1 MGILLLPLKISE
13 FNMPK
18 ITLVGTAHVSKESV
32 KEVEETILKE
42 KPKYV
47 ALELCEPRFEALTKK
62 KKWEQTPISELIKGN
77 KAYFLLAYSLLSAFE
92 QKLGEKTGVKPGD
105 EMLAGYKAAKKTG
118 AEVVL
123 VDRPIAITLKR
134 AWKMSGIREKLRILK
149 EFLFSIFGGE
159 EIDEQTIEDLKKE
172 DVLSELMKELAKVA
186 PSAKKVLIDE
196 RDEYIA
202 GKIKELD
209 GDVVA
214 VIGKGH
220 QKGIEKRLKQSKRT
234 DFEKL
239 EEIPKS
245 FFKWR
250 WLFYGLTALIIGL
263 FIWVGISNPA
273 QLPEYWFWWSVI
285 NIGFTG
291 LMGIIAMAHPLSI
304 IAGALS
310 SPFTSLSPTIGA
322 GWVAGIVEAKIRKP
336 SVKDFKGL
344 RELKGI
350 RDFWKNKFTRVL
362 LVVSLVNT
370 GSMIG
375 TFVAL
380 PYLLS
385 LL

>member
-1 MGILLLPLKISE
+1 MS
-13 FNMPK
+13 K

-32 KEVEETILKE
+32 KEVEEIILRE

-62 KKWEQTPISELIKGN
+62 KKWEQTPITELIKGN

-92 QKLGEKTGVKPGD
+92 QKLGEKTGVHPGD
-105 EMLAGYKAAKKTG
+105 EMVAGYKAAKKVK
-118 AEVVL
+118 AEVKL
-123 VDRPIAITLKR
+123 VDRPISITLNR
-134 AWKMSGIREKLRILK
+134 AWKMSSMREKFRILR
-149 EFLFSIFGGE
+149 EFFASIFGGGDEITAEMIE
-159 EIDEQTIEDLKKE
+159 ELKKE
-172 DVLSELMKELAKVA
+172 DVLTEMMKELAKVA

-202 GKIKELD
+202 GKLMELD
-209 GDVVA
+209 GSTVA
-214 VIGKGH
+214 VVGKGH
-220 QKGIEKRLKQSKRT
+220 QKGIEKHMKAKKKI

-250 WLFYGLTALIIGL
+250 WIFYGLTGLIIGL
-263 FIWVGISNPA
+263 FVWVGISNPG
-273 QLPEYWFWWSVI
+273 QLPEYWFWWSAI
-285 NIGFTG
+285 NIICTAIG
-291 LMGIIAMAHPLSI
+291 GIIAMAHPFSI

-310 SPFTSLSPTIGA
+310 SPFTSLVPTIGA
-322 GWVAGIVEAKIRKP
+322 GWVGGIVEAKIRKP
-336 SVKDFKGL
+336 TIKDFKGL
-344 RELKGI
+344 RDLTGI

-362 LVVSLVNT
+362 LVVSLINM
-370 GSMIG
+370 GSMVG

-385 LL
+385 ML